1 MKNTATRTDTPLLT
15 RQQKR
20 SLTLAAVYT
29 VLGAAAV
36 VILIPFVYLIFASI
50 RATGETGLFLPA
62 GDGAFGVNWDSGFT
76 LGHYGRLFTQD
87 DINFADAVIN
97 SFFLSSVTA
106 LAATL
111 CAAMGGYALAK
122 FRFAGRELFTNIV
135 LGSLVIP
142 GALLIAPAYQVLY
155 WLGLLDSYAGIIIP
169 AAAPAFGIYLFR
181 QASLAGIP
189 DEILESARIDGC
201 GELRMF
207 FTMAVPL
214 IRPMIGAFLLI
225 TFLAT
230 WNNFIGP
237 QIVLQTPEKLPLA
250 VAISNLKGIYSTEYG
265 MLMAGTLVSIAP
277 VLILFLMLQKEF
289 IAGLTSGAVKG

>member
-1 MKNTATRTDTPLLT
+1 MPEAATATRTDTPLLT

-20 SLTLAAVYT
+20 RLSLTAVYI
-29 VLGAAAV
+29 LLAV
-36 VILIPFVYLIFASI
+36 TSVIMLIPFVYLIAASFK
-50 RATGETGLFLPA
+50 ASGVAGLFLPRTA
-62 GDGAFGVNWDSGFT
+62 DGSIDWATGFT
-76 LGHYGRLFTQD
+76 FSHYQRLFTELS
-87 DINFADAVIN
+87 FGTYVLN
-97 SFFLSSVTA
+97 SFFLASVTS
-106 LAATL
+106 LVATV

-122 FRFAGRELFTNIV
+122 FRFAGRELFTNLV